1 MKIADSSEQVAQ
13 EPETTEA
20 TSKREAKANESTASG
35 NDQKT
40 MQQYRVQYAQAK
52 KQMTVSNEATRSENQ
67 ATMCTGES
75 SEPSKNAT
83 Q

>member
-1 MKIADSSEQVAQ
+1 MCIYQ
-13 EPETTEA
+13 EHNEA
-20 TSKREAKANESTASG
+20 MQYVKSARTQSVHG
-35 NDQKT
+35 T

-75 SEPSKNAT
+75 SES
-83 Q
+83 